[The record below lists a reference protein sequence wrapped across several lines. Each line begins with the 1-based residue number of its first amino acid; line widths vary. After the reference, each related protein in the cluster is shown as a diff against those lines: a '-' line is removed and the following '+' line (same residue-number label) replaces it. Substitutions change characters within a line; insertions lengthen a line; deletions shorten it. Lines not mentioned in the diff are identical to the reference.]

1 MATKRTTRRT
11 SIRKATSKKVTQV
24 KFSDKLTNSLDD
36 ITGMLNEHKDMI
48 DTIQDISLELTA
60 AIGTLHTLTIKYALK
75 ANQILDLLL
84 PIIKNLPLI
93 PKNITKML
101 VDLEKYTQKIIDNEK
116 ETTKAIADVHLGL
129 QTGDVSKIKGHSK
142 DLKQVTKT
150 LTSILK

>member
-1 MATKRTTRRT
+1 MPTKRST
-11 SIRKATSKKVTQV
+11 RKAPVRKTTSKKTNQV
-24 KFSDKLTNSLDD
+24 KFSDKLTDSLDD
-36 ITGMLNEHKDMI
+36 ITGMINEHKDMI

-75 ANQILDLLL
+75 ANQILDVLL
-84 PIIKNLPLI
+84 PIIKGLPLI
-93 PKNITKML
+93 PKNITKLL

-116 ETTKAIADVHLGL
+116 QTTKAISDVHLGL

-142 DLKQVTKT
+142 DLQKVTKT